1 MRSLMIIRHAK
12 SSWKDSSLD
21 DFDRPLNKRGKNDA
35 PEMGQRLKK
44 LGYFPDLMIT
54 SPARR
59 ALDTC
64 MIIAGKLGYPPDE
77 VQQDERLY
85 LAGSGEILDVLREV
99 DDLWLNV
106 AIFGHNPGLTSF
118 ANRLTGSRIDNIPTC
133 GIVSV
138 ALDISSWSDLE
149 FGTGEKRFFDF
160 PKNRK

>member
-1 MRSLMIIRHAK
+1 MMRSVMIIRHAK

-35 PEMGQRLKK
+35 PEMGKRLKK

-64 MIIAGKLGYPPDE
+64 TIIAGKLEYPLDAIHEDE
-77 VQQDERLY
+77 HLY
-85 LAGSGEILDVLREV
+85 LAGSGEILKVLQKA
-99 DDLWLNV
+99 DDRFHHV

-118 ANRLTGSRIDNIPTC
+118 ANRLTGSDIYNIPTC
-133 GIVSV
+133 GIVS
-138 ALDISSWSDLE
+138 AELDISSWKELE
-149 FGTGEKRFFDF
+149 FGMGKKRFFDF
-160 PKNRK
+160 PKNR